1 MLLGSGEKWWP
12 LSHLNEK
19 KSRKKLSRLFV
30 ALVADFGPNWKHDLA
45 RSCFILKKV
54 FLGQEVH
61 YYMVHIAYH
70 ELNLP
75 FAIMRKSDANVK
87 IPNTRLTKNF
97 VAIFALA
104 ERLPASATLK
114 WIYTL
119 SRLSIENIMPAT
131 NLPQNHQKQLSFS
144 TAWYL
149 SSTEICVTVLRKY
162 VVLRINAPAQHT
174 LILYNARH
182 CHRPTILI
190 SDLTNMTITCYCE
203 SSRLV
208 YTKPLPK
215 AQPHIVQSQCTSW
228 LFVQKSHLSRR
239 NTTFVTPWQLF
250 NNLFGKKCILW
261 QSVQ

>member
-1 MLLGSGEKWWP
+1 MCKNVE
-12 LSHLNEK
+12 
-19 KSRKKLSRLFV
+19 FV
-30 ALVADFGPNWKHDLA
+30 AKTA
-45 RSCFILKKV
+45 
-54 FLGQEVH
+54 
-61 YYMVHIAYH
+61 
-70 ELNLP
+70 
-75 FAIMRKSDANVK
+75 
-87 IPNTRLTKNF
+87 NTRLTKNF

-162 VVLRINAPAQHT
+162 VVLQINAPAQHT
-174 LILYNARH
+174 ASYCTMLDCVTVPLFVFFYLIWQIWQSCVIVSRADLSIQSP
-182 CHRPTILI
+182 CPRPN
-190 SDLTNMTITCYCE
+190 LTLLQN
-203 SSRLV
+203 
-208 YTKPLPK
+208 
-215 AQPHIVQSQCTSW
+215 QCTSW